1 MVELLNFESLGLIF
15 AGIFVGGIL
24 GAFYGYSHDDNRKTK
39 AIMVFG
45 GILATAIGGGLYF
58 FSLNGQLEVFNIF
71 TISYSV
77 AFIIIGLI
85 AKKIHQRYHGF
96 AGGKI

>member
-1 MVELLNFESLGLIF
+1 MVELLNFESLGLIL
-15 AGIFVGGIL
+15 AGIFVGAIL
-24 GAFYGYSHDDNRKTK
+24 GAFYGYSHSDTRKTK
-39 AIMVFG
+39 AMMIFA

-58 FSLNGQLEVFNIF
+58 YSLNGQLEVFNIF

-85 AKKIHQRYHGF
+85 AKKIHQRYYGY
-96 AGGKI
+96 GGMK